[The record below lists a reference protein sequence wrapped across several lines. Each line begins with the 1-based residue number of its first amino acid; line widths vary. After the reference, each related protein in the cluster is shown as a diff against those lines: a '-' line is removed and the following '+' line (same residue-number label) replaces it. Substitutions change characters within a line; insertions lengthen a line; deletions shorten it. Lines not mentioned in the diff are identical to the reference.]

1 MCARSGHFT
10 LGLAATTM
18 RIARLLLALSASWS
32 ACAGAQTL
40 QQAEG
45 RGACATDEELVV
57 GGVTLQDTR
66 SSVRKK
72 LGNPRSMTKGR
83 SEDDGGEYGT
93 ITYTY
98 KLLEVVFG
106 RSGVE
111 RIATSNSRVKAARGI
126 TVGMTEKQVG
136 ERLGF
141 AEGAAQG
148 PFEVGLSACRPPGLA
163 KLHLAFAPRTAGA
176 DAAVL
181 VEIAVTNYGP

>member
-1 MCARSGHFT
+1 
-10 LGLAATTM
+10 M
-18 RIARLLLALSASWS
+18 RIARHLLALSAVWG

-72 LGNPRSMTKGR
+72 LGNPRSMTKGK

-93 ITYTY
+93 VTYTY
-98 KLLEVVFG
+98 KHLEIVFG
-106 RSGVE
+106 RSGIE
-111 RIATSNSRVKAARGI
+111 RIATSSSRVKAARGI

-141 AEGAAQG
+141 AAGAAQG

-163 KLHLAFAPRTAGA
+163 ELHLAFASRAAGA
-176 DAAVL
+176 EAALLIEV
-181 VEIAVTNYGP
+181 AVTNYGP

>member
-1 MCARSGHFT
+1 
-10 LGLAATTM
+10 M
-18 RIARLLLALSASWS
+18 RIARLLLALSAFSS

-57 GGVTLQDTR
+57 GGVSLQDTR

-72 LGNPRSMTKGR
+72 LGNPKSMTKGR

-98 KLLEVVFG
+98 NLLEVVFG
-106 RSGVE
+106 RTGVE

-141 AEGAAQG
+141 AAGAAQA

-163 KLHLAFAPRTAGA
+163 GLHLSFAPRTAGG

>member
-1 MCARSGHFT
+1 MH
-10 LGLAATTM
+10 
-18 RIARLLLALSASWS
+18 IARLLLALSACWA

-66 SSVRKK
+66 TSVRKK
-72 LGNPRSMTKGR
+72 LGNPTSIAKGR
-83 SEDDGGEYGT
+83 SEDDGGEYDT

-98 KLLEVVFG
+98 KLLEVMFG
-106 RSGVE
+106 RSRIE
-111 RIATSNSRVKAARGI
+111 RIATRNPRVKAARGI

-141 AEGAAQG
+141 VAGAARG
-148 PFEVGLSACRPPGLA
+148 PFEVGLSACRPPELA
-163 KLHLAFAPRTAGA
+163 ELHLAFVPRAPGEG
-176 DAAVL
+176 AAVL